1 MVGHHKFWRK
11 KMRMIIMIMQRSRF
25 WRYTGALDPVSK
37 KQTQESLEN
46 GFPETT
52 FQETNAPLVDTE
64 LYKAI

>member
-1 MVGHHKFWRK
+1 
-11 KMRMIIMIMQRSRF
+11 
-25 WRYTGALDPVSK
+25 
-37 KQTQESLEN
+37 LEN

>member
-1 MVGHHKFWRK
+1 
-11 KMRMIIMIMQRSRF
+11 MRMIIMIMQRSRF